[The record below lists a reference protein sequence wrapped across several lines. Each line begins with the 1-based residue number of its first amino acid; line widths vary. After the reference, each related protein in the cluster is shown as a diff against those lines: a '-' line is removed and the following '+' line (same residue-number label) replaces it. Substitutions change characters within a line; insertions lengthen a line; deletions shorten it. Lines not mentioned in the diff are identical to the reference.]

1 MINFLIFIECL
12 VFAELVLLLI
22 FGPNFFDYFF
32 MSIFILILLI
42 PALFMLL
49 VLIIAAIQNPLF
61 SLLLIGILYI
71 YLNFFFLSKII
82 NNFFTFTIIIK

>member
-12 VFAELVLLLI
+12 VFAEILLLLI

-32 MSIFILILLI
+32 MSIFILILTV

-49 VLIIAAIQNPLF
+49 VIIVAAIQNPLF
-61 SLLLIGILYI
+61 GLFLIGILYI
-71 YLNFFFLSKII
+71 LSRALLSL
-82 NNFFTFTIIIK
+82 

>member
-12 VFAELVLLLI
+12 IFLEILLLLI

-32 MSIFILILLI
+32 MSIFILILTV

-49 VLIIAAIQNPLF
+49 VLIVAAIQNPLF
-61 SLLLIGILYI
+61 SLVLIGVLYI
-71 YLNFFFLSKII
+71 FLKFLLSL
-82 NNFFTFTIIIK
+82 